1 MATTSTNSVNVSSG
15 RVSGL
20 SSSINWNEMV
30 DATVKAEE
38 ARLVTP
44 YSDQIARRAK
54 EREAWQ
60 KLQGLVNTL
69 SESARVVRRSG
80 MGGLTA
86 TVPPSPGTS
95 RTLFTATTGLGAQV
109 GTSRIEVVQLAETAR
124 VAGGLVSDVG
134 AARGLAGTLTING
147 TDISIAA
154 TDSLRDIQI
163 KINDAN
169 GGASPTGVQATIQ
182 TEAGTAGRLVLA
194 RSAAGAG
201 PLTVSDTSGGV
212 ARELG
217 LVDTRSKPISSAVLS
232 AAAALG
238 LTPGINP
245 TNIRVGDKVITVD
258 LSAESISAIA
268 TKINA
273 AGGSAGVDAEQF
285 GDETRYRLVV
295 DGPVTAV
302 SGNADSAAVVA
313 ALGFAA
319 GQTAGIRQTIQS
331 AVLTTPGNATATTAT
346 ALAGL
351 KVDGTAANLSAG
363 DAINIRGMRGDGTAV
378 NFGLV
383 IQAGD
388 TVQTLLDRL
397 NDATSGFGAGARPAV
412 AQLGDDGRIRLTDG
426 TAGTS
431 RLSLTLGITR
441 ADGTTGTMGTSAV
454 AVSGRNREVQAGR
467 DAIIR
472 VDGREI
478 TRASNTIT
486 DAIFGVT
493 LNLQNAEPGTALT
506 LTVRQDVE
514 ATTKAVEKL
523 AESYNAVRL
532 FFEEQRETTAPL
544 YGNSDLRRVVG
555 TFTNALRTTVSA
567 NATYSRLPTVGMT
580 LDRYGAMDV
589 DVTAF
594 RTALGANPN
603 EVESLFGLGGVGD
616 ALIKAA
622 DGANSFGVGTISN
635 QVRNIDSVTI
645 SLRSKE
651 SRAQQRVEA
660 RRMQLVQQFSR
671 MENALSK
678 LKEQGKTFGSM
689 NG

>member
-1 MATTSTNSVNVSSG
+1 MATTSTNVNVSSG

-20 SSSINWNEMV
+20 SSSINWNEMI

-38 ARLVTP
+38 SRLVTP
-44 YSDQIARRAK
+44 ISDQIARRAK
-54 EREAWQ
+54 EREAW
-60 KLQGLVNTL
+60 KNLSGLVNTL
-69 SESARVVRRSG
+69 SESARVVRRTG
-80 MGGLTA
+80 MGGFTA
-86 TVPPSPGTS
+86 TVPPSPSTS
-95 RTLFTATTGLGAQV
+95 RSLFTASTGLGAQA
-109 GTSRIEVVQLAETAR
+109 GTSNIEVVQLAETAR
-124 VAGGLVSDVG
+124 VAGGTVADVG

-147 TDISIAA
+147 TGISIAA

-169 GGASPTGVQATIQ
+169 TGGSPTGVQAVIQ
-182 TEAGTAGRLVLA
+182 SEGGTAGRLVLS
-194 RSAAGAG
+194 RSAPGAG
-201 PLTVSDTSGGV
+201 DLTISDSTGGV
-212 ARELG
+212 SRELG
-217 LVDTRSKPISSAVLS
+217 LVDTRSKPISSATLS

-245 TNIRVGDKVITVD
+245 TNIRVGDKVLTVD
-258 LSAESISAIA
+258 LSTESISSIA
-268 TKINA
+268 SKINA
-273 AGGSAGVDAEQF
+273 AGGSAGVEAEAF

-295 DGPVTAV
+295 DGPVNAV
-302 SGNADSAAVVA
+302 SGNADSEAVVA

-319 GQTAGIRQTIQS
+319 GQAAGIRQTIQS
-331 AVLTTPGNATATTAT
+331 GALTSSGNATATAST

-351 KVDGTAANLSAG
+351 KVDGVSANLSAG

-431 RLSLTLGITR
+431 RLSLSLGISR
-441 ADGTTGTMGTSAV
+441 ADGTTGTLGTSTV

-467 DAIIR
+467 DAVVRI
-472 VDGREI
+472 DGREI
-478 TRASNTIT
+478 TRTSNTIS

-493 LNLQNAEPGTALT
+493 LNLQNAEPGTQVA

-532 FFEEQRETTAPL
+532 FFEEQRDVSAPL
-544 YGNSDLRRVVG
+544 YGNSDLRRVMSS
-555 TFTNALRTTVSA
+555 FTNALRTEVA
-567 NATYSRLPTVGMT
+567 GNGTYGRLPTVGMT
-580 LDRYGAMDV
+580 LDRYGALELDPV
-589 DVTAF
+589 AF
-594 RTALGANPN
+594 RTALGAKPS
-603 EVESLFGLGGVGD
+603 EVEALFGFGGVGD
-616 ALIKAA
+616 ALIRAA
-622 DGANSFGVGTISN
+622 DGATSFGSGTISN
-635 QVRNIDSVTI
+635 QMRNIDSVTL

-651 SRAQQRVEA
+651 TRAQQRVET
-660 RRMQLVQQFSR
+660 RRLQLVDQFAR
-671 MENALSK
+671 MENALAK
-678 LKEQGKTFGSM
+678 VKEQGSM
-689 NG
+689 FANLNG

>member
-1 MATTSTNSVNVSSG
+1 MATQSTSSVNVSSG

-44 YSDQIARRAK
+44 FSDQIARRAK

-60 KLQGLVNTL
+60 KLQGLVTTL
-69 SESARVVRRSG
+69 SDSARVMRRTG

-86 TVPPSPGTS
+86 TIPPSPSTS
-95 RTLFTATTGLGAQV
+95 RTLLSATTGLGAQA
-109 GTSRIEVVQLAETAR
+109 GTSNIEVVQLAETAR
-124 VAGGLVSDVG
+124 VAGGQVADSS
-134 AARGLAGTLTING
+134 APRGLSGTLTING
-147 TDISIAA
+147 TAISIAA

-169 GGASPTGVQATIQ
+169 TGASPTGVQATIQ
-182 TEAGTAGRLVLA
+182 SEGGTTGRLILS
-194 RSAAGAG
+194 RTAAGAG
-201 PLTVSDTSGGV
+201 ALTISDTSGGV

-232 AAAALG
+232 AAAAMG

-258 LSAESISAIA
+258 LSSESISAIA
-268 TKINA
+268 NKINA
-273 AGGSAGVDAEQF
+273 AGGSAGVESEQF

-295 DGPVTAV
+295 DGPVSAV
-302 SGNADSAAVVA
+302 TGNADSEAVVA

-319 GQTAGIRQTIQS
+319 GQAAGIRQTIQS
-331 AVLTTPGNATATTAT
+331 AAFTSSANATATGSTL
-346 ALAGL
+346 LAGL
-351 KVDGTAANLSAG
+351 KVDGASANLAAG
-363 DAINIRGMRGDGTAV
+363 DAINIRGTRGDGTAV
-378 NFGLV
+378 SFGLV
-383 IQAGD
+383 VQAGD
-388 TVQTLLDRL
+388 TMQTLLDRL
-397 NDATSGFGAGARPAV
+397 NDATSGFGAGARPAT
-412 AQLGDDGRIRLTDG
+412 AQLGSDGRIRLTDG

-431 RLSLTLGITR
+431 RLSLSLGITR
-441 ADGTTGTMGTSAV
+441 AAGTTGTLGTSTVEV
-454 AVSGRNREVQAGR
+454 AGRNREVQAGR

-472 VDGREI
+472 VDGREL
-478 TRASNTIT
+478 TRTTNTIT

-493 LNLQNAEPGTALT
+493 LNLQNAEPGTQVALT
-506 LTVRQDVE
+506 IRQDAE
-514 ATTKAVEKL
+514 ATTKAAEKL

-532 FFEEQRETTAPL
+532 FFEEQREVTAPL
-544 YGNSDLRRVVG
+544 YGNSDLRRVMG

-567 NATYSRLPTVGMT
+567 NATFSRLPTVGIT
-580 LDRYGAMDV
+580 LDRYGALSV
-589 DVTAF
+589 DTAAF
-594 RTALGANPN
+594 RGALGSNAA
-603 EVESLFGLGGVGD
+603 EVESLFGIGGVGD

-622 DGANSFGVGTISN
+622 DGANAFGIGTISN
-635 QVRNIDSVTI
+635 QVRNIDSVTL
-645 SLRSKE
+645 SLRTKE
-651 SRAQQRVEA
+651 TRAQQRVET
-660 RRMQLVQQFSR
+660 RRAQLVEQFSR

-678 LKEQGKTFGSM
+678 LKEQGKMFTGL

>member
-1 MATTSTNSVNVSSG
+1 MATTSTNVNVSSG

-20 SSSINWNEMV
+20 SSSINWNEMI

-38 ARLVTP
+38 SRLVTP
-44 YSDQIARRAK
+44 ISDQIARRAK
-54 EREAWQ
+54 EREAWRN
-60 KLQGLVNTL
+60 LSGLVNTL
-69 SESARVVRRSG
+69 SESARVVRRTG
-80 MGGLTA
+80 MGGFTA
-86 TVPPSPGTS
+86 TVPPSPSTS
-95 RTLFTATTGLGAQV
+95 RSLFTASTGLGAQA
-109 GTSRIEVVQLAETAR
+109 GTSNIEVVQLAETAK
-124 VAGGLVSDVG
+124 VAGGTVADVG

-147 TDISIAA
+147 TGISIAA

-169 GGASPTGVQATIQ
+169 TGGSPTGVQAVIQ
-182 TEAGTAGRLVLA
+182 SEGGTAGRLVLS
-194 RSAAGAG
+194 RSAPGAG
-201 PLTVSDTSGGV
+201 ELTISDSTGGV
-212 ARELG
+212 SRELG
-217 LVDTRSKPISSAVLS
+217 LVDTRSKPISSATLS

-245 TNIRVGDKVITVD
+245 TNIRVGDKVLTVD
-258 LSAESISAIA
+258 LSTESISSIA
-268 TKINA
+268 NKINA
-273 AGGSAGVDAEQF
+273 AGGSAGVEAEAF

-295 DGPVTAV
+295 DGPVNAV
-302 SGNADSAAVVA
+302 SGNADSEAVVA

-319 GQTAGIRQTIQS
+319 GQAAGIRQTIQS
-331 AVLTTPGNATATTAT
+331 GALTSNGNAPVTTST

-351 KVDGTAANLSAG
+351 KVDGVSANLSAG

-383 IQAGD
+383 VQAGD

-397 NDATSGFGAGARPAV
+397 NDAASGFAAGARPAV

-431 RLSLTLGITR
+431 RLSLSLGITR
-441 ADGTTGTMGTSAV
+441 ADGTTGTLGTSTV

-467 DAIIR
+467 DAIVRI
-472 VDGREI
+472 DGREI
-478 TRASNTIT
+478 TRTSNTIS

-493 LNLQNAEPGTALT
+493 LNLQNAEPGTQVA

-532 FFEEQRETTAPL
+532 FFEEQRAVDAPL
-544 YGNSDLRRVVG
+544 YGNSDLRRVMSS
-555 TFTNALRTTVSA
+555 FTNALRTEVTG
-567 NATYSRLPTVGMT
+567 NGTYGRLPTVGMT
-580 LDRYGAMDV
+580 LDRYGALELDPV
-589 DVTAF
+589 AF
-594 RTALGANPN
+594 RTALGAKPS
-603 EVESLFGLGGVGD
+603 EVEALFGFGGVGD
-616 ALIKAA
+616 ALIRAA
-622 DGANSFGVGTISN
+622 DGATSFGSGTISN
-635 QVRNIDSVTI
+635 QMRNIDSVTL

-651 SRAQQRVEA
+651 TRAQQRVET
-660 RRMQLVQQFSR
+660 RRLQLVDQFAR
-671 MENALSK
+671 MENALAK
-678 LKEQGKTFGSM
+678 LKEQGSTFANLN

>member
-1 MATTSTNSVNVSSG
+1 MATTSTNVNVSSG

-20 SSSINWNEMV
+20 SSSINWNEMI

-38 ARLVTP
+38 SRLVTP
-44 YSDQIARRAK
+44 ISDQIARRAK
-54 EREAWQ
+54 EREAW
-60 KLQGLVNTL
+60 KNLSGLVNTL
-69 SESARVVRRSG
+69 SESARVVRRTG
-80 MGGLTA
+80 MGGFNA
-86 TVPPSPGTS
+86 TVPPSPSTS
-95 RTLFTATTGLGAQV
+95 RSLFTASTGLGAQA
-109 GTSRIEVVQLAETAR
+109 GTSNIEVVQLAETAK
-124 VAGGLVSDVG
+124 VAGGTVTDVG

-147 TDISIAA
+147 TGISIAA

-169 GGASPTGVQATIQ
+169 TGGSPTGVQAVIQ
-182 TEAGTAGRLVLA
+182 SEGGTAGRLVLS
-194 RSAAGAG
+194 RSAPGAG
-201 PLTVSDTSGGV
+201 DLTISDSTGGV
-212 ARELG
+212 SRELG
-217 LVDTRSKPISSAVLS
+217 LVDTRSKPISSATLS

-245 TNIRVGDKVITVD
+245 TNIRVGDKVLTVD
-258 LSAESISAIA
+258 LSTESISSIA
-268 TKINA
+268 SKINA
-273 AGGSAGVDAEQF
+273 AGGSAGVEAEAF

-295 DGPVTAV
+295 DGPVNAV
-302 SGNADSAAVVA
+302 TGNADSEAVVA

-319 GQTAGIRQTIQS
+319 GQAAGIRQTIQS
-331 AVLTTPGNATATTAT
+331 AALTSSGNATATAST

-351 KVDGTAANLSAG
+351 KVDGVSANLSAG

-431 RLSLTLGITR
+431 RLSLSLGISR
-441 ADGTTGTMGTSAV
+441 ADGTTGTLGTSTV

-467 DAIIR
+467 DAIVRI
-472 VDGREI
+472 DGREI
-478 TRASNTIT
+478 TRTSNTIS

-493 LNLQNAEPGTALT
+493 LNLQNAEPGTQVA

-532 FFEEQRETTAPL
+532 FFEEQRAVDAPL
-544 YGNSDLRRVVG
+544 YGNSDLRRVMSSI
-555 TFTNALRTTVSA
+555 TNALRTEVA
-567 NATYSRLPTVGMT
+567 GNGTYGRLPTVGMT
-580 LDRYGAMDV
+580 LDRYGALELDPV
-589 DVTAF
+589 AF
-594 RTALGANPN
+594 RTALGAKPS
-603 EVESLFGLGGVGD
+603 EVEALFGFGGVGD
-616 ALIKAA
+616 ALIRAA
-622 DGANSFGVGTISN
+622 DGATSFGSGTISN
-635 QVRNIDSVTI
+635 QMRNIDSVTL

-651 SRAQQRVEA
+651 TRAQQRVET
-660 RRMQLVQQFSR
+660 RRLQLVDQFAR
-671 MENALSK
+671 MENALAK
-678 LKEQGKTFGSM
+678 VKEQGSM
-689 NG
+689 FANLNG

>member
-1 MATTSTNSVNVSSG
+1 MATTSTNVNVSSG

-20 SSSINWNEMV
+20 SSSINWNEMI

-38 ARLVTP
+38 SRLVTP
-44 YSDQIARRAK
+44 ISDQIARRAK
-54 EREAWQ
+54 EREAW
-60 KLQGLVNTL
+60 KNLSGLVNTL
-69 SESARVVRRSG
+69 SESARVVRRTG
-80 MGGLTA
+80 MGGFTA
-86 TVPPSPGTS
+86 TVPPSPSTS
-95 RTLFTATTGLGAQV
+95 RSLFTASTGLGAQA
-109 GTSRIEVVQLAETAR
+109 GTSNIEVVQLAETAR
-124 VAGGLVSDVG
+124 VAGGTVADVG

-147 TDISIAA
+147 TGISIAA

-169 GGASPTGVQATIQ
+169 TGGSPTGVQAVIQ
-182 TEAGTAGRLVLA
+182 SEGGTAGRLVLS
-194 RSAAGAG
+194 RSAPGAG
-201 PLTVSDTSGGV
+201 DLTISDSTGGV
-212 ARELG
+212 SRELG
-217 LVDTRSKPISSAVLS
+217 LVDTRSKPISSATLS

-245 TNIRVGDKVITVD
+245 TNIRVGDKVLTVD
-258 LSAESISAIA
+258 LSTESISSIA
-268 TKINA
+268 SKINA
-273 AGGSAGVDAEQF
+273 AGGSAGVEAEAF

-295 DGPVTAV
+295 DGPVNAV
-302 SGNADSAAVVA
+302 SGNADSEAVVA

-319 GQTAGIRQTIQS
+319 GQAAGIRQTIQS
-331 AVLTTPGNATATTAT
+331 GTLTSSGNATATAST

-351 KVDGTAANLSAG
+351 KVDGVSANLSAG

-431 RLSLTLGITR
+431 RLSLSLGITR
-441 ADGTTGTMGTSAV
+441 ADGTTGTLGTSTV

-467 DAIIR
+467 DAIVRI
-472 VDGREI
+472 DGREI
-478 TRASNTIT
+478 TRTSNTIS

-493 LNLQNAEPGTALT
+493 LNLQNAEPGTQVA

-532 FFEEQRETTAPL
+532 FFEEQRDVSAPL
-544 YGNSDLRRVVG
+544 YGNSDLRRVMSS
-555 TFTNALRTTVSA
+555 FTNALRTEVA
-567 NATYSRLPTVGMT
+567 GNGTYGRLPTVGMT
-580 LDRYGAMDV
+580 LDRYGALELDPV
-589 DVTAF
+589 AF
-594 RTALGANPN
+594 RTALGAKPS
-603 EVESLFGLGGVGD
+603 EVEALFGFGGVGD
-616 ALIKAA
+616 ALIRAA
-622 DGANSFGVGTISN
+622 DGATSFGSGTISN
-635 QVRNIDSVTI
+635 QMRNIDSVTL

-651 SRAQQRVEA
+651 TRAQQRVET
-660 RRMQLVQQFSR
+660 RRLQLVDQFAR
-671 MENALSK
+671 MENALAK
-678 LKEQGKTFGSM
+678 VKEQGSM
-689 NG
+689 FANLNG

>member
-20 SSSINWNEMV
+20 SSSINWNEMI

-54 EREAWQ
+54 EREAW
-60 KLQGLVNTL
+60 KNLSGLVNTL
-69 SESARVVRRSG
+69 SESARVVRRTG
-80 MGGLTA
+80 MGGFTA
-86 TVPPSPGTS
+86 TVPPSPSTS
-95 RTLFTATTGLGAQV
+95 RSLFSASTGLGAQA
-109 GTSRIEVVQLAETAR
+109 GTSNIEVVQLAETAK
-124 VAGGLVSDVG
+124 VAGGTVADVG

-147 TDISIAA
+147 TGISIAA

-169 GGASPTGVQATIQ
+169 TGASPTGVQAVIQ
-182 TEAGTAGRLVLA
+182 SEGGTAGRLVLS
-194 RSAAGAG
+194 RSAPGAG
-201 PLTVSDTSGGV
+201 ELTISDSSGGV
-212 ARELG
+212 SRELG
-217 LVDTRSKPISSAVLS
+217 LVDTRSKPISSATLS

-245 TNIRVGDKVITVD
+245 TNIRVGDKVLTVD
-258 LSAESISAIA
+258 LSTESISSIA
-268 TKINA
+268 NKINA
-273 AGGSAGVDAEQF
+273 AGGSAGVEAEAF

-295 DGPVTAV
+295 DGPVNAV
-302 SGNADSAAVVA
+302 SGDADSEAVVA

-319 GQTAGIRQTIQS
+319 GQAAGIRQTIQS
-331 AVLTTPGNATATTAT
+331 GALTSSGNATATAST

-351 KVDGTAANLSAG
+351 KVDGVSANLSAG

-397 NDATSGFGAGARPAV
+397 NDSTSGFGAGARPAV

-431 RLSLTLGITR
+431 RLSLSLGISR
-441 ADGTTGTMGTSAV
+441 ADGTTGTLGTSTT

-467 DAIIR
+467 DAIVRI
-472 VDGREI
+472 DGREI
-478 TRASNTIT
+478 TRTSNTIS

-493 LNLQNAEPGTALT
+493 LNLQNAEPGTQVA

-532 FFEEQRETTAPL
+532 FFEEQRATDAPL
-544 YGNSDLRRVVG
+544 YGNSDLRRVMSS
-555 TFTNALRTTVSA
+555 FTNALRTEVA
-567 NATYSRLPTVGMT
+567 GNGTYGRLPTVGMT
-580 LDRYGAMDV
+580 LDRYGALELDPV
-589 DVTAF
+589 AF
-594 RTALGANPN
+594 RTALGAKPS
-603 EVESLFGLGGVGD
+603 EVEALFGFGGVGD
-616 ALIKAA
+616 ALISAA
-622 DGANSFGVGTISN
+622 DGATSFGSGTISN
-635 QVRNIDSVTI
+635 QMRNIDSVTL

-651 SRAQQRVEA
+651 TRAQQRVET
-660 RRMQLVQQFSR
+660 RRLQLVDQFSR
-671 MENALSK
+671 MENALAK
-678 LKEQGKTFGSM
+678 LKEQGSM
-689 NG
+689 FTNLNG